1 MFYGLSLTYFK
12 EDSELLEILG
22 VISHMDAAQQQA
34 FVCEFTLSFA
44 ERNTPKLCQDY
55 FVEDILLLTQKIFRD
70 ISQ

>member
-44 ERNTPKLCQDY
+44 ERNTPKLCQD
-55 FVEDILLLTQKIFRD
+55 
-70 ISQ
+70 